1 MILVVMGTARVPLSL
16 QFMTPLVRVHDPSS
30 GLSLLVGVV
39 IVLLILSC
47 LATRKRRQ
55 ERKYVLKLPFK
66 GTILKILVAN
76 ATLLD
81 SYFTYNTDDGIL

>member
-1 MILVVMGTARVPLSL
+1 MMLVVMGTVRD
-16 QFMTPLVRVHDPSS
+16 MTLLVRVHDPS

-55 ERKYVLKLPFK
+55 ERK
-66 GTILKILVAN
+66 
-76 ATLLD
+76 
-81 SYFTYNTDDGIL
+81 

>member
-1 MILVVMGTARVPLSL
+1 MILVVMGTVRVPLSL
-16 QFMTPLVRVHDPSS
+16 QFMTLLVRVHDPS